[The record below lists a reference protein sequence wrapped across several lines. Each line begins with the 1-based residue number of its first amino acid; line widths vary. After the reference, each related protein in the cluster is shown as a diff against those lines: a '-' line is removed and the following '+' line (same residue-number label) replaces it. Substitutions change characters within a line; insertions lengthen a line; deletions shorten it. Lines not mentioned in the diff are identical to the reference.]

1 MLKIAFG
8 AKLSS
13 SNAVSYC
20 EPTAYWISETPGSSP
35 WRLMETLSKG
45 HYSGNS
51 IALYSLTL
59 KVLFKKTV

>member
-20 EPTAYWISETPGSSP
+20 EPTAY
-35 WRLMETLSKG
+35 
-45 HYSGNS
+45 
-51 IALYSLTL
+51 
-59 KVLFKKTV
+59 